1 MLLRD
6 VVIAI
11 RVLSKSP
18 LFTVTAAIT
27 IALGLGASTAIFS
40 VTHDVLLRPL
50 PYKDPDRLVIVGME
64 LRQRHVRDLQFSNA
78 DYIDLR
84 DGTKSIFEDMAGVF
98 TFRNVIPQEDG
109 TPEQVR
115 VAIATANFFRVLGAK
130 IAVGRDFVDDDG
142 IPQPAAPPG
151 AAQQASAAQ
160 PAPPRLP
167 LVVILS
173 YEYFQRRYGGNAAV
187 LGHSMPV
194 GAGRPSMMVVGVMAP
209 GMRLYFPADADEQAE
224 PDIWIANRLAYDA
237 ADRNDFSI
245 RPVGRLKPGVSLQQA
260 QAAADNVAA
269 EARKNFLIDKTAGY
283 FINIEPMRQH
293 LVAEARPAILA
304 LMGSTIFLL
313 LIAAANVANL
323 LLVRASLRERELA
336 VRSALGAS
344 RWQLLRPLLTE
355 AFLLAAAGALVGLAL
370 AWIGLHELR
379 ILAPA
384 NLPRLETIRIDS
396 YVLLFT
402 AVASLAVTAIF
413 GLLPA
418 WRASKPGVATLLR
431 GSSRN
436 AALFGASTLRN
447 VVVMVEVALSF
458 VLLVGS
464 GLMFRSFLELRRIDP
479 GFDPHRLLTFQV
491 AGQLG
496 APGEK
501 PEKRAAVIR
510 QIRDRLRAIPG
521 VEKVTASFPFPLAG
535 GFTPIRW
542 GTEEALSDAGKFQAT
557 DFQIVLPGYFEAMH
571 VPLLAGRT
579 FTDDDNLPKRN
590 VVVID
595 DSLAKKAYPGQ
606 SAVGKR
612 ILIRVRTPEPEWV
625 EVIGVVKHQHESS
638 LAVPGREQ
646 VYFTDAFLDSGVVNS
661 WAIRTGSDPEQYA
674 GEVRAAIKD
683 VDSHLLVTEMQP
695 VDVLIDKAQ
704 AGTRFSLLLIGVF
717 AVIAGVLAGVG
728 LYAVLATAVRQ
739 RTAEIGVRMALG
751 AEPSKIF
758 RLVVGQGFRLSA
770 VGIAAG
776 LMAAFLLTRLM
787 RAMLVGVN
795 AADPV
800 TFGVVAIAFL
810 FIAAVA
816 SWVPALRAAGLDPVR
831 ALREE

>member
-6 VVIAI
+6 LAIAF

-18 LFTVTAAIT
+18 LFALTAVIT

-50 PYKDPDRLVIVGME
+50 PYKDPNRLVIAGME
-64 LRQRHVRDLQFSNA
+64 LRQRHVRNLQFSNA
-78 DYIDLR
+78 DFIDLR
-84 DGTKSIFEDMAGVF
+84 DGTKSAFADMAGVF

-109 TPEQVR
+109 TPEEVR
-115 VAIATANFFRVLGAK
+115 MAIATTNLFRVLGAR
-130 IAVGRDFVDDDG
+130 IAVGRDFYDDDG
-142 IPQPAAPPG
+142 VPDPAVPSGAPGQQAPAAQP
-151 AAQQASAAQ
+151 AQ

-167 LVVILS
+167 LVAILS

-187 LGHSMPV
+187 LGHTMP
-194 GAGRPSMMVVGVMAP
+194 AGPGQASILVVGVLAP
-209 GMRLYFPADADEQAE
+209 GMRLYFPPEADEQAE
-224 PDIWIANRLAYDA
+224 PDVWIANRLAYDA
-237 ADRNDFSI
+237 ANRNNFSI

-269 EARKNFLIDKTAGY
+269 EGRKNFPIDQTAGY
-283 FINIEPMRQH
+283 YINVEPMREH
-293 LVAEARPAILA
+293 LVSEARPAILA

-313 LIAAANVANL
+313 LIASANVANL

-344 RWQLLRPLLTE
+344 RWRLLRPLLAE
-355 AFLLAAAGALVGLAL
+355 AFLLATAGALVGLAL
-370 AWIGLHELR
+370 AWMGLRELR
-379 ILAPA
+379 
-384 NLPRLETIRIDS
+384 
-396 YVLLFT
+396 
-402 AVASLAVTAIF
+402 

-418 WRASKPGVATLLR
+418 WRASKPGVSTILR

-436 AALFGASTLRN
+436 AALFGGSTLRN
-447 VVVMVEVALSF
+447 AVVMVEVALSF

-464 GLMFRSFLELRRIDP
+464 GLMFRSFLELQRIDP

-491 AGQLG
+491 AGTPG

-501 PEKRAAVIR
+501 PEQRAVLIR
-510 QIRDRLRAIPG
+510 QIHDRLSAIPG
-521 VEKVTASFPFPLAG
+521 VQSVTASTPFPLAG
-535 GFTPIRW
+535 GYFPIRW
-542 GTEEALSDAGKFQAT
+542 GTEEALADAGKFQAV
-557 DFQIVLPGYFEAMH
+557 DNQIVLPGYFETMR

-590 VVVID
+590 VVVVD
-595 DSLAKKAYPGQ
+595 EFLAKKAYPGQ

-625 EVIGVVKHQHESS
+625 EVIGVVAHQHESS

-646 VYFTDAFLDSGVVNS
+646 VYFADAFLDSGAVNS

-674 GEVRAAIKD
+674 SAVRAAIKD
-683 VDSHLLVTEMQP
+683 VDPHLLVTEMQP
-695 VDVLIDKAQ
+695 VDALVDKAQ
-704 AGTRFSLLLIGVF
+704 AGTRFSLLLVGVF

-739 RTAEIGVRMALG
+739 RTAEIGVRMAMG
-751 AEPSKIF
+751 AQPAKIF

-770 VGIAAG
+770 IGIGAG
-776 LMAAFLLTRLM
+776 LIAAFLLTRLM
-787 RAMLVGVN
+787 RAMLVGVQ
-795 AADPV
+795 ATDPV

-810 FIAAVA
+810 LIAAVA
-816 SWVPALRAAGLDPVR
+816 SWVPALRAAALDPVR